1 MTRILLYLLLFI
13 IFLSISASSII
24 ILLSGADSI
33 GCAFWRLCF
42 TVIILLTYSLLF
54 RKSLLKTFVNDVFIN
69 KYGFFAGLSLA
80 AHFLLWMESL
90 YHIPVA
96 ISTTIVVSYPLFALV
111 IDRFVYSEKITILQ
125 YLGILFGFIG
135 LTMFLYRGFVGDIN
149 LYGVLLSLFGSIAAT
164 SYFCIGRYV
173 RLRRDLMEY
182 VFPTYFYALLGVL
195 FYSLVIGKNILAYSP
210 KSYFFF
216 ILLAIVPMLGGHT
229 LMNYI
234 LKYMKS
240 SVVTSIALTE
250 PIGASIL
257 AYLILGQVIGLYEV
271 IPMAIVLT
279 SIIIVIRE
287 ELRIRKEVIT

>member
-1 MTRILLYLLLFI
+1 MARIILYLLLFI

-24 ILLSGADSI
+24 ILLSEADSI

-42 TVIILLTYSLLF
+42 TVIILSIYCLLF
-54 RKSLLKTFVNDVFIN
+54 KRSLIKIVLNDVFIN
-69 KYGFFAGLSLA
+69 KYGFFAGISLA

-96 ISTTIVVSYPLFALV
+96 ISTTIVVSYPLFAV
-111 IDRFVYSEKITILQ
+111 IVDRFIYSERITILQ

-135 LTMFLYRGFVGDIN
+135 LVMFLYRGFTGEIS
-149 LYGVLLSLFGSIAAT
+149 LYGIILSLLGSIAAT

-173 RLRRDLMEY
+173 RLRRDLIEY
-182 VFPTYFYALLGVL
+182 IYPTYFYALLGVL
-195 FYSLVIGKNILAYSP
+195 IYSIMIGRNVLAYSMR
-210 KSYFFF
+210 SYFFF

-257 AYLILGQVIGLYEV
+257 AYLILGQVIGFYEV
-271 IPMAIVLT
+271 MPMAVVIT

-287 ELRIRKEVIT
+287 EIRIRREI